1 MGALINNFFNS
12 LIVSFFLNVINLPTP
27 ESMLSEVKERLEG
40 LKYHLD
46 FRERGWWNTGGGD
59 RYMFTVEKGVILQKC
74 LNTFVPHCSSPSL

>member
-12 LIVSFFLNVINLPTP
+12 LIISFFLNVINLPTP

-46 FRERGWWNTGGGD
+46 FVERGWWNTGGRD
-59 RYMFTVEKGVILQKC
+59 RYMFTMEKGVILQKC
-74 LNTFVPHCSSPSL
+74 LNTFVPRCSSPSL

>member
-12 LIVSFFLNVINLPTP
+12 LIISFFLNVINLPTP

-46 FRERGWWNTGGGD
+46 FVERGWWNIGERD
-59 RYMFTVEKGVILQKC
+59 RYMFTMEKGVILQKC

>member
-12 LIVSFFLNVINLPTP
+12 LIISFFLNVINLPTP

-59 RYMFTVEKGVILQKC
+59 RCMFTVEKGVILQKC